1 MGEELFEVIFTAA
14 LTGIIGGVLIT
25 LGFFLWKREKI
36 SILHDY
42 HYSKVSEEN
51 KSAFCA
57 LSGKGLIICGS
68 GLIATSVLFAIMPS
82 PLAFIP
88 FPIFFAIGLSLLIRA
103 GIKYNR

>member
-1 MGEELFEVIFTAA
+1 MGEELFAIIFTAA
-14 LTGIIGGVLIT
+14 LTGIIGAVLIT

-42 HYSKVSEEN
+42 HYNKVSEEN

-57 LSGKGLIICGS
+57 LSGKGLIICGF
-68 GLIATSVLFAIMPS
+68 GLIVTSILVSVMHSL
-82 PLAFIP
+82 LAFIP